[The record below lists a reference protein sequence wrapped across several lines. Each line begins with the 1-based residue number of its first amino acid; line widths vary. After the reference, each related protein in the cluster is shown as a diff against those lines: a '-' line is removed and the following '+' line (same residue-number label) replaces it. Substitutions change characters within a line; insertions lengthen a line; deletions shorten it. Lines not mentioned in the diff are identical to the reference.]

1 MRFDIEPSLSYCA
14 GAAASLKYAR
24 PQDLPSY
31 PSRGLQDESQEISY
45 NRPNQTSYSAG
56 RAATLAADKG
66 GRLDLWEYKASK
78 QGQSAASLAAGRGI
92 VSPSINFGYGDE
104 EKKKALQAATLS
116 LSRSNKNGSGVKTPR
131 NPLSDTMS
139 NNGLEASRFTHQHA
153 LGPEM
158 FTEYP
163 PVPIEVEAQRYQD
176 GIRAAAV
183 SMAKRMY
190 ELEHNKIS
198 AKEAR
203 GSSVG
208 SQPQIY
214 LGLEETAKK
223 LAAERLAALDPD
235 GIEAYKDHYGFGR
248 QGTQKSTMRQS
259 MRNNRSTSQAT
270 KVDADGFS
278 DDDESQA
285 RKVRGKTSILRG
297 QLAEL
302 DSKRNTDRQNLM
314 AAAEARV
321 KARLADI
328 DEQVFANTG
337 KVPPGMQ
344 RQWEAQARA
353 KLADAG
359 DDNLQREQRNLTTG
373 KVHIGFGKYMDQTE
387 IDAIASARMQPV
399 LDEIS
404 ETAAKQRQRDEEIR
418 IAEAERKAADLEE
431 KQRIQNEKD
440 ALKLKDFQEKAGR
453 DVYLAQ
459 EKAERDRV
467 KAEQDAEKRRLKD
480 IAKNER
486 DRIKLQVYNDKAQEK
501 FERKRIEAEQKAER
515 ERIAAEERAER
526 ERRRQIEIAERR
538 QREAEEKEAAR
549 VKAEEDAHRA
559 NEEAE
564 IARIHAEK
572 DAEDAR
578 IQAEEDAA
586 FAKIKAEED
595 AELVRIQNE
604 KAATIRAAQAEMAE
618 SEAQIRA
625 NEEEEARLRAQEAGA
640 APSGSARAVETVSVP
655 ATTSVGAPATTAFT
669 DDAADE
675 KTIRPSDSIPP
686 YMKAAE
692 AAALAAIATD
702 STNGTAE
709 VIGNGATTSRTTTV
723 TPPSGIATEPTE
735 TGEPF
740 TEVSKPTDDELSTG
754 DNVGIGL

>member
-1 MRFDIEPSLSYCA
+1 MRLNPELSLPRRA

-45 NRPNQTSYSAG
+45 NRPAQTSYSAG
-56 RAATLAADKG
+56 RAASLAADKG

-78 QGQSAASLAAGRGI
+78 QGQSAATLAAGKGI

-163 PVPIEVEAQRYQD
+163 PVPIEIEAQRYQD

-190 ELEHNKIS
+190 ELERNKTS

-203 GSSVG
+203 GSSIG

-248 QGTQKSTMRQS
+248 QGTQKTTMRQS
-259 MRNNRSTSQAT
+259 MRGRSTSQAT

-278 DDDESQA
+278 DDDEAQA
-285 RKVRGKTSILRG
+285 KKVRGKTSILRG

-302 DSKRNTDRQNLM
+302 DNKRDTDRQNLM

-321 KARLADI
+321 KARLANM

-353 KLADAG
+353 KLAGAG
-359 DDNLQREQRNLTTG
+359 DADQQQQARNLTTG

-418 IAEAERKAADLEE
+418 IAEAERRAADLEE

-467 KAEQDAEKRRLKD
+467 RGEQDAEKRRLKE

-486 DRIKLQVYNDKAQEK
+486 DRIKLQIYNDKAQEK

-586 FAKIKAEED
+586 LAKIKAEED

-618 SEAQIRA
+618 DEAKLKA
-625 NEEEEARLRAQEAGA
+625 AEEEEARLRAQEAGA
-640 APSGSARAVETVSVP
+640 KPSASAVAVENVAVPTSSVVEAP
-655 ATTSVGAPATTAFT
+655 TTSAFI

-675 KTIRPSDSIPP
+675 KTIRPGDAVPP

-709 VIGNGATTSRTTTV
+709 VIGEGATTTRTTTV
-723 TPPSGIATEPTE
+723 TPPSGISAEPTE

-740 TEVSKPTDDELSTG
+740 TEVSKPTDAELSTDPG
-754 DNVGIGL
+754 VGIGM